1 MSYRLIV
8 SIGCDFIVCFI
19 VDDITREV
27 KQIKVEKRKKT
38 RLLGS
43 IFKGKVK
50 RLAKG
55 MDGVFID
62 IGLDK
67 EAYLPYKK
75 YNDSEY
81 SESSCIPTVG
91 ADILVQVKRE
101 PEDDKGSKVS
111 CKISLPGKYIV
122 YLPYDSTIHISSKI
136 PQIKKEFFIKKL
148 GDRVK
153 NEGIIVRTAALKVS
167 IEDIIDEL
175 NYLKYQWQEIKA
187 RAKSKTTSGIVYE
200 ELPLYLRLIRDY
212 CVDIEEIV
220 INDSNVWKEIFCYL
234 ENELPS
240 MIMKLKFVKDIGIY
254 FRMYELDKSLNSLF
268 NRYIWLKSGGYI
280 VIEETEA
287 MTVIDVNSGSY
298 CKNSLEHTALQI
310 NLEAVDHIAN
320 HIKLRNIGGI
330 IVIDFIDM
338 RNNEHRQKVL
348 DKLNK
353 VFSDEIGVTQIF
365 GMTKLGL
372 VEMSRKKSTPSIT
385 KMLSST
391 CPYCKGKGYVKS
403 PEYIIYEIEKELSG
417 IKGGYMEIRVN
428 PLIKDKVETI
438 VGTKKIRDWVKV
450 REDRNIPVDYYEMV
464 YLG

>member
-1 MSYRLIV
+1 MSYKLIV
-8 SIGCDFIVCFI
+8 SIGCDFIVCFL
-19 VDDITREV
+19 VGEEEKEV
-27 KQIKVEKRKKT
+27 KQIKVEKREKT

-43 IFKGKVK
+43 IFKGRVK

-62 IGLDK
+62 IGLER

-75 YNDSEY
+75 YNDSENG
-81 SESSCIPTVG
+81 ENSCLPSVG

-101 PEDDKGSKVS
+101 PEDDKGPKVS

-122 YLPYDSTIHISSKI
+122 YLPYDNTIHISSKI
-136 PQIKKEFFIKKL
+136 PQIKREFFMKNLK
-148 GDRVK
+148 DHVK
-153 NEGIIVRTAALKVS
+153 NEGIIVRTAALKTS
-167 IEDIIDEL
+167 MEDIIDEL

-187 RAKSKTTSGIVYE
+187 RAKNKRTPGVVYE
-200 ELPLYLRLIRDY
+200 ELPLYLRIIRDY

-234 ENELPS
+234 ENELPF
-240 MIMKLKFVKDIGIY
+240 MITKLKFVKDIGIY
-254 FRMYELDKSLNSLF
+254 FRMHDLDKALNSVF
-268 NRYIWLKSGGYI
+268 NKYIWLRSGGYI

-298 CKNSLEHTALQI
+298 CKNSLENTALQI

-338 RNNEHRQKVL
+338 KNNENKQKVL
-348 DKLNK
+348 DKLNEA
-353 VFSDEIGVTQIF
+353 FSDEAGVTQIF

-372 VEMSRKKSTPSIT
+372 VEMSRKKSTPSLT

-391 CPYCKGKGYVKS
+391 CPYCKGRGYVKS
-403 PEYIIYEIEKELSG
+403 PEFIIYEIERELSSVR
-417 IKGGYMEIRVN
+417 GGYMEIRVN
-428 PLIKDKVETI
+428 PLIKEKVENI
-438 VGTKKIRDWVKV
+438 IGNKNIKDWVKV